1 MADFKILKTQAAIA
15 AWRKSISSQKSRSD
29 DVVSLK
35 HTLRISGSVRTDA
48 QPEEIQDNILF
59 SDAFMK
65 NGCIEVAEGAFPPDD
80 RLRGPR
86 SARSMTYW
94 SMPVCS
100 DRRVGCLENG

>member
-1 MADFKILKTQAAIA
+1 MAAFKILKTQAAIA
-15 AWRKSISSQKSRSD
+15 AWRKSIASEKTRSH

-59 SDAFMK
+59 CDAFMK
-65 NGCIEVAEGAFPPDD
+65 NGCIEAVEGGFPPDD

-86 SARSMTYW
+86 SVRSMTYW
-94 SMPVCS
+94 SMPVRS